1 MKKVI
6 SMLLVLLLMLV
17 AITGCGQNKGN
28 NEVSGN
34 TDTNVENTVDN
45 GNTANEKKPQN
56 TQKNDGNTELFGIP
70 QKTEEYT
77 IRDLSDPQN
86 EYIVERNNGKIFGME
101 GFLITGKEIK
111 EGEYAEGSGF
121 FIWAQNGAFV
131 IKGINYI
138 DEVYHITLE
147 KVEKGTPQSHKM
159 LYILAKKPFKGQ
171 FIRYTDGKDLLNLT
185 LLDKEVG
192 LERVQGEFQKVD
204 LKNNTIDIIPPG
216 STLVKTYTMVN
227 VPPEMLEG
235 LQKDDVIEYMR
246 GDYNDTVYAVRKV
259 EN

>member
-34 TDTNVENTVDN
+34 TDTNIENTVDN

-86 EYIVERNNGKIFGME
+86 EYIVERNNGKVFGME

-111 EGEYAEGSGF
+111 EGEYAEGSR
-121 FIWAQNGAFV
+121 
-131 IKGINYI
+131 
-138 DEVYHITLE
+138 E
-147 KVEKGTPQSHKM
+147 
-159 LYILAKKPFKGQ
+159 
-171 FIRYTDGKDLLNLT
+171 
-185 LLDKEVG
+185 
-192 LERVQGEFQKVD
+192 
-204 LKNNTIDIIPPG
+204 
-216 STLVKTYTMVN
+216 
-227 VPPEMLEG
+227 
-235 LQKDDVIEYMR
+235 
-246 GDYNDTVYAVRKV
+246 
-259 EN
+259 